1 MVYVQDRE
9 GNPLMPTERYG
20 KVRRLLDCGRAKVVC
35 RCPFTIRLAYDT
47 TKHVQMVT
55 LGVDAGS
62 RHVGLSATT
71 EKKELY
77 AAQCDLRTDVT
88 ELLATRRE
96 LRIARRN
103 RTTRYRKARFDN
115 RRKGEGWLAPS
126 IRCKVEGHLRIV
138 EKLHKILPIT
148 KIVVE
153 VAQFDAQKIKNPDI
167 AGEDYQKGEQLGS
180 WNVREYVLARDG
192 HVCQHCN
199 GKSRDKVLNVHHL
212 ESRKT
217 GGNAPNNL
225 VTLCET
231 CHKAYHRGEFELKV
245 KRGTSLRD
253 AACMNIMRW
262 AVYNSLKGIYSDV
275 SLTYGYLTKHT
286 RIGNGIA
293 KTHAA
298 DAYCVS
304 GNVNARRS
312 VELFRHRFVRRHNR
326 QIHKLTILK
335 GGIRKA
341 NQAARFVKGFQL
353 FDKVRYNGMECYV
366 TGRRTS
372 GSMYLRD
379 FDGKTVNAGAGWKRL
394 ALVSRTGTLLTERRT
409 CDSSQR

>member
-1 MVYVQDRE
+1 MVYVLNRE
-9 GNPLMPTERYG
+9 GKALMPTERHGCVRRSLRSG
-20 KVRRLLDCGRAKVVC
+20 KVVVVRL
-35 RCPFTIRLAYDT
+35 CPFTVRLTYDCPDG
-47 TKHVQMVT
+47 VQDVA

-62 RHVGLSATT
+62 RHIGLSASTQG
-71 EKKELY
+71 KELY
-77 AAQCDLRTDVT
+77 AGQCDLRTDVT
-88 ELLATRRE
+88 ELLSSRRA
-96 LRIARRN
+96 LRSSRRS
-103 RTTRYRKARFDN
+103 RKLRHREARFDN

-126 IRCKVEGHLRIV
+126 IRCRVEGHLRIV
-138 EKLHKILPIT
+138 ERLHKILPIT

-167 AGEDYQKGEQLGS
+167 GGTDYQQGDQMGF

-192 HVCQHCN
+192 HVCQICH
-199 GKSRDKVLNVHHL
+199 GKSKDKILNVHHI

-225 VTLCET
+225 VALCET
-231 CHKAYHRGEFELKV
+231 CHRAYHAGKIELKV

-253 AACMNIMRW
+253 AACMNILRW
-262 AVYNSLKGIYSDV
+262 AVYNYLKGIYSDV
-275 SLTYGYLTKHT
+275 RLTYGYLTKHT
-286 RIGNGIA
+286 RIANGIA

-304 GNVNARRS
+304 GNVKAGRS
-312 VELFRHRFVRRHNR
+312 KELFRHRLVRRHNR

-353 FDKVRYNGMECYV
+353 FDKVRYRGQVCFV
-366 TGRRTS
+366 AGRRTS
-372 GSMYLRD
+372 GSFLLKD
-379 FDGKTVNAGAGWKRL
+379 FNGNTVNAGAGWRRL
-394 ALVSRTGTLLTERRT
+394 RLVHCSSTLLTERKS

>member
-1 MVYVQDRE
+1 MVYVQDID
-9 GNPLMPTERYG
+9 GKPLMPTERYG
-20 KVRRLLDCGRAKVVC
+20 KVRRLLDCGRAEVVC
-35 RCPFTIRLAYDT
+35 RCPFTIRLSYDT
-47 TKHVQMVT
+47 TKHVQRVT

-62 RHVGLSATT
+62 KHIGLSATT

-77 AAQCDLRTDVT
+77 AAQCDVRTDVT

-96 LRIARRN
+96 LRSSRRN

-115 RRKGEGWLAPS
+115 RRRSENWLTPS
-126 IRCKVEGHLRIV
+126 VRCKVDEHLRIIGKV
-138 EKLHKILPIT
+138 HSILPIT
-148 KIVVE
+148 KTVVE
-153 VAQFDAQKIKNPDI
+153 VAQFDAQRIKNQEI
-167 AGEDYQKGEQLGS
+167 KGTGYQEGDQLGFG
-180 WNVREYVLARDG
+180 NVREYVLFRDG
-192 HVCQHCN
+192 HECQHCH
-199 GKSRDKVLNVHHL
+199 GKSKDKVLNVHHL

-225 VTLCET
+225 ITLCET

-262 AVYNSLKGIYSDV
+262 AVYNALTARYANV
-275 SLTYGYLTKHT
+275 HLTYGYKTKQT
-286 RIGNGIA
+286 RIENGIE
-293 KTHAA
+293 KTHNA

-304 GNVNARRS
+304 GNVKARRS
-312 VELFRHRFVRRHNR
+312 VEIFRHRFVRRHNR

-353 FDKVRYNGMECYV
+353 FDKVRYNGIECFV

-379 FDGKTVNAGAGWKRL
+379 FDGNTVNAGAGWKRI
-394 ALVSRTGTLLTERRT
+394 ALVSRTRTLLTERRT
-409 CDSSQR
+409 CD

>member
-1 MVYVQDRE
+1 MVYVQDID
-9 GNPLMPTERYG
+9 GKPLMPTERYG
-20 KVRRLLDCGRAKVVC
+20 KVAYLLNRGKATVVC
-35 RCPFTIRLAYDT
+35 RCPFTIRLAYAT
-47 TKHVQMVT
+47 TRHVQMVT

-62 RHVGLSATT
+62 RHIGLSATT

-77 AAQCDLRTDVT
+77 AAQCDVRTDVT

-96 LRIARRN
+96 LRSARRN
-103 RTTRYRKARFDN
+103 RDLRHRPARFGN
-115 RRKGEGWLAPS
+115 RRKSEGWLAPS
-126 IRCKVEGHLRIV
+126 VRCKVEEHLRII
-138 EKLHKILPIT
+138 EKVNRILPISKT
-148 KIVVE
+148 VVE
-153 VAQFDAQKIKNPDI
+153 VAQFDTQRMKD
-167 AGEDYQKGEQLGS
+167 GEIEGDLYQQGEQLGF

-192 HVCQHCN
+192 HVCQHCH
-199 GKSRDKVLNVHHL
+199 GKSKDKVLNVHHL

-225 VTLCET
+225 ITLCET
-231 CHKAYHRGEFELKV
+231 CHRAYHRGEFELKV

-262 AVYNSLKGIYSDV
+262 AVYNALKARYANV
-275 SLTYGYLTKHT
+275 HLTYGYKTKHT
-286 RIGNGIA
+286 RIESGIA

-304 GNVNARRS
+304 GNVYARRS
-312 VELFRHRFVRRHNR
+312 VEFFRHRFVRRHNR

-353 FDKVRYNGMECYV
+353 FDKVRYQGRTCFV
-366 TGRRTS
+366 AGRRTS

-379 FDGKTVNAGAGWKRL
+379 FDGNTVNAGAGWKRI
-394 ALVSRTGTLLTERRT
+394 ALVSRTGTLLTERMS
-409 CDSSQR
+409 CDSSKR

>member
-9 GNPLMPTERYG
+9 GKPLMPTERYG
-20 KVRRLLDCGRAKVVC
+20 KVRRLLDCGRAEVVC

-47 TKHVQMVT
+47 TKHVQTVT

-62 RHVGLSATT
+62 KHIGLSATT

-77 AAQCDLRTDVT
+77 AAQCEVRGDVT
-88 ELLATRRE
+88 ELLATRRA
-96 LRIARRN
+96 LRRSRRN

-115 RRKGEGWLAPS
+115 RRRREGWFAPS
-126 IRCKVEGHLRIV
+126 VRCKVDEHLRIIRMV
-138 EKLHKILPIT
+138 HKILPIA

-153 VAQFDAQKIKNPDI
+153 VAQFDIQKIKD
-167 AGEDYQKGEQLGS
+167 GEINGEQYQQGEQLGF

-192 HVCQHCN
+192 HVCQHCH
-199 GKSRDKVLNVHHL
+199 GKSKDKILNVHHL

-225 VTLCET
+225 ITLCET
-231 CHKAYHRGEFELKV
+231 CHKAYHAGKIELKV
-245 KRGTSLRD
+245 MRGTALRD
-253 AACMNIMRW
+253 AAAMNIMRW
-262 AVYNSLKGIYSDV
+262 AVYNALNEQYSNV
-275 SLTYGYLTKHT
+275 HLTYGYKTKHT
-286 RIGNGIA
+286 RIENGIE

-298 DAYCVS
+298 DAYCIS
-304 GNVNARRS
+304 GNVKARRS
-312 VELFRHRFVRRHNR
+312 IEIFRHRFVRRHNR

-341 NQAARFVKGFQL
+341 NQAARYIKGFQL
-353 FDKVRYNGMECYV
+353 FDKVRYNGVECFV
-366 TGRRTS
+366 TGRRTR

-379 FDGKTVNAGAGWKRL
+379 FDGNTVNAGAGWRRI
-394 ALVSRTGTLLTERRT
+394 ALVSRSRTLLTERRA

>member
-20 KVRRLLDCGRAKVVC
+20 KVRRLLDCGRAEVVC
-35 RCPFTIRLAYDT
+35 RCPFTIRLSYDT
-47 TKHVQMVT
+47 TKHVQRVT

-62 RHVGLSATT
+62 KHIGLSATT

-77 AAQCDLRTDVT
+77 AAQCDVRTDVT

-103 RTTRYRKARFDN
+103 RTTRYRKARYDN
-115 RRKGEGWLAPS
+115 RRRREGWLAPS
-126 IRCKVEGHLRIV
+126 IRCKVYEHLRIIGKV
-138 EKLHKILPIT
+138 HTILPISKT
-148 KIVVE
+148 VVE
-153 VAQFDAQKIKNPDI
+153 VAQFDAAKIKNPEI
-167 AGEDYQKGEQLGS
+167 AGKGYQEGDKMGF

-192 HVCQHCN
+192 HECQHCH
-199 GKSRDKVLNVHHL
+199 GKSKDKVLNVHHL

-225 VTLCET
+225 ITLCET
-231 CHKAYHRGEFELKV
+231 CHKAYHCGEFKLKV

-262 AVYNSLKGIYSDV
+262 AVYNALNARYSNV
-275 SLTYGYLTKHT
+275 HLTYGYKTKHT
-286 RIGNGIA
+286 RIENGIA

-298 DAYCVS
+298 DAYCIS
-304 GNVNARRS
+304 GNVKARRS
-312 VELFRHRFVRRHNR
+312 VEIFRHRFVRRHNR

-353 FDKVRYNGMECYV
+353 FDRVMYNGTECFV

-379 FDGKTVNAGAGWKRL
+379 FDGNTVNAGAGWRRI
-394 ALVSRTGTLLTERRT
+394 ALVSRSRTLLTERRT
-409 CDSSQR
+409 CDSSQC

>member
-1 MVYVQDRE
+1 MVYVQDR
-9 GNPLMPTERYG
+9 GGKPLMPTERHG
-20 KVRRLLDCGRAKVVC
+20 KVRRLLDCGRAEVVC

-47 TKHVQMVT
+47 TKHVQRVT

-62 RHVGLSATT
+62 KHIGLSATT
-71 EKKELY
+71 KKKELY
-77 AAQCDLRTDVT
+77 AAQCDERTDVT

-103 RTTRYRKARFDN
+103 RTTRYRKSRFYN
-115 RRKGEGWLAPS
+115 RRRSEGWLAPS
-126 IRCKVEGHLRIV
+126 IRCKVDEHLRIV
-138 EKLHKILPIT
+138 GKVHRILPIT
-148 KIVVE
+148 KTVVE
-153 VAQFDAQKIKNPDI
+153 VAQFDAAKIKNPEI
-167 AGEDYQKGEQLGS
+167 QGEQYQQGEQLS
-180 WNVREYVLARDG
+180 FWNVREYVLARDG
-192 HVCQHCN
+192 HVCQHCH
-199 GKSRDKVLNVHHL
+199 GKSKDKVLNVHHL

-225 VTLCET
+225 ITLCET

-262 AVYNSLKGIYSDV
+262 AVYNALKARYSNV
-275 SLTYGYLTKHT
+275 HLTYGYITKDT
-286 RIGNGIA
+286 RIRNGIE
-293 KTHAA
+293 KTHNA

-304 GNVNARRS
+304 GNIKASRS

-341 NQAARFVKGFQL
+341 NQAARYVKGFQL
-353 FDKVRYNGMECYV
+353 FDKVRYNGIECFIA
-366 TGRRTS
+366 GRRTS

-379 FDGKTVNAGAGWKRL
+379 FDGNTVNAGAGWMRI
-394 ALVSRTGTLLTERRT
+394 ALVSRLRALLTERRT

>member
-1 MVYVQDRE
+1 
-9 GNPLMPTERYG
+9 MPTERHGWVRRSLRSG
-20 KVRRLLDCGRAKVVC
+20 KVVAVRL
-35 RCPFTIRLAYDT
+35 CPFTVRLTYDCPDG
-47 TKHVQMVT
+47 VQDVT

-62 RHVGLSATT
+62 RHIGLSATT
-71 EKKELY
+71 DRKELY
-77 AAQCDLRTDVT
+77 AGQCDLRTDVT

-96 LRIARRN
+96 LRTSRRN
-103 RTTRYRKARFDN
+103 RKLRHRPARFDN

-138 EKLHKILPIT
+138 ERLHKILPVT
-148 KIVVE
+148 KVVVE

-167 AGEDYQKGEQLGS
+167 GGTDYQQGDQMGF

-192 HVCQHCN
+192 HACQICH
-199 GKSRDKVLNVHHL
+199 GKSKDKILNVHHI

-231 CHKAYHRGEFELKV
+231 CHRAYHRGAVELNIR
-245 KRGTSLRD
+245 RGASLRD
-253 AACMNIMRW
+253 AAAMNVMRW
-262 AVYNSLKGIYSDV
+262 AVYNGLKALYADV
-275 SLTYGYLTKHT
+275 HLTYGYLTKNT
-286 RIGNGIA
+286 RIVNGIE
-293 KTHAA
+293 KSHSS
-298 DAYCVS
+298 DAYCIA
-304 GNVNARRS
+304 GNVTARRIGEMQFS
-312 VELFRHRFVRRHNR
+312 RFVRRHNR

-335 GGIRKA
+335 GGVRKA
-341 NQAARFVKGFQL
+341 NQASRYVRGFQL
-353 FDKVRYNGMECYV
+353 FDRVRYRGQVCFV

-372 GSMYLRD
+372 GSFLLKD